1 MTKKILLLLIT
12 ILFVSC
18 GTQKQLSYN
27 MMSSSNIGDPYSKYE
42 IENGTFEIGY
52 LSNNILSDVSGDE
65 EYRVLIYIL
74 PLYIS
79 SDNGYSKISIYSYVA
94 YLFENEKLIFFG
106 LPEDFL
112 KDDDEKINT
121 LGLKLA
127 NLIRTTDEE
136 L

>member
-1 MTKKILLLLIT
+1 
-12 ILFVSC
+12 
-18 GTQKQLSYN
+18 
-27 MMSSSNIGDPYSKYE
+27 MSSSNIGDPYSKYE